1 MVACDKAKSTDK
13 STGRFGERAQ
23 NWGWVQQESGGWILS
38 IKPKYTKKSLLM
50 QRAALEALLVFP
62 LVCCSE

>member
-50 QRAALEALLVFP
+50 QRTGLLK
-62 LVCCSE
+62 